1 MQPQQ
6 HSERFRSMSILALTH
21 IPVVVPNQDEAL
33 TWYTEK
39 LGFVVR
45 EDNSD
50 AEQGYRWLTI
60 APAGNSG
67 TCFILMMPHEPDD
80 EKRIGKNGMCILA
93 SDDVTADCAEFKEK
107 GVKILDGPNQVGW
120 GMTAII
126 ADRYGNQYYLVQA
139 PDAS

>member
-1 MQPQQ
+1 
-6 HSERFRSMSILALTH
+6 MSILALTH
-21 IPVVVPNQDEAL
+21 IPIVVPNQDEAL

-39 LGFVVR
+39 LGFVIR

-50 AEQGYRWLTI
+50 AEQGFRWLTI

-67 TCFILMMPHEPDD
+67 TCFILMTPHEPED
-80 EKRIGKNGMCILA
+80 EKRIGNNGMCILA
-93 SDDVTADCAEFKEK
+93 SDDVTADCDEFKEN

-139 PDAS
+139 PEAS